1 MATNRE
7 EKKIAIV
14 MSEALLDQQFVV
26 VTVFNKT
33 GYQQISGLITKID
46 QEMRKVKLSHE
57 RGVDW
62 IHIDDI
68 INLEIIVE

>member
-14 MSEALLDQQFVV
+14 MSEALLDRQFVV
-26 VTVFNKT
+26 VTVFDEK

-46 QEMRKVKLSHE
+46 QEMYL
-57 RGVDW
+57 
-62 IHIDDI
+62 
-68 INLEIIVE
+68 